1 MVVDTAVVVIMV
13 GKHMNIM
20 SEVGKCMMGIITI
33 ITITTMIIMAN
44 TTTIVEI
51 LRGGK
56 LKEQVTTLLLSGS
69 VKIMM
74 VPGKL
79 ITINGH
85 ALHPLLSQTFSLAS
99 ERLPT
104 IAQVKS
110 YIYTDR
116 QWAEAGEFDREKHLQ
131 TILIR
136 ESYVGQSFVLLTDEF
151 LRSLQALCCD
161 FKSIVE
167 LGAGI
172 GWLGHWLGQYGVGV
186 QALIDNKSWAEFS
199 HQGYLEIVQQM
210 DSFDYLMLHPEV
222 ELFILSWPQEDD
234 LAARI
239 WQALRP
245 GQYLLYIGEDKG
257 GCTADNDFFGLIH
270 GHEVVNNVTWKMKQ
284 SFLSFDDFHDQ
295 PHLYRKR

>member
-1 MVVDTAVVVIMV
+1 MVVN
-13 GKHMNIM
+13 GKPVAI
-20 SEVGKCMMGIITI
+20 
-33 ITITTMIIMAN
+33 N
-44 TTTIVEI
+44 TQEP
-51 LRGGK
+51 
-56 LKEQVTTLLLSGS
+56 Q
-69 VKIMM
+69 
-74 VPGKL
+74 
-79 ITINGH
+79 
-85 ALHPLLSQTFSLAS
+85 PLLSQTFSRTS
-99 ERLPT
+99 VRLPT

-110 YIYTDR
+110 SVYTDR
-116 QWAEAGEFDREKHLQ
+116 QWVEAGEFDREKHQQ
-131 TILIR
+131 TISIR

-151 LRSLQALCCD
+151 LRSLQVLCSD
-161 FKSIVE
+161 FKNIVE

-186 QALIDNKSWAEFS
+186 QALIDNKSWVEFS
-199 HQGYLEIVQQM
+199 QQGYLEIVQQM

-234 LAARI
+234 QATRI
-239 WQALRP
+239 WQALCP

-270 GHEVVNNVTWKMKQ
+270 GHEVVNDVTWKMKQ

>member
-1 MVVDTAVVVIMV
+1 VE
-13 GKHMNIM
+13 NI
-20 SEVGKCMMGIITI
+20 
-33 ITITTMIIMAN
+33 
-44 TTTIVEI
+44 
-51 LRGGK
+51 
-56 LKEQVTTLLLSGS
+56 LS
-69 VKIMM
+69 
-74 VPGKL
+74 L
-79 ITINGH
+79 
-85 ALHPLLSQTFSLAS
+85 LLSQTFSRTS

-104 IAQVKS
+104 IAQVKNS
-110 YIYTDR
+110 IYTDR
-116 QWAEAGEFDREKHLQ
+116 QWAEAGEFDPEKHLQ

-151 LRSLQALCCD
+151 LRSLQALCSD

-172 GWLGHWLGQYGVGV
+172 GWLGYWLGQYGVRV
-186 QALIDNKSWAEFS
+186 QASIDNKSWAEFS
-199 HQGYLEIVQQM
+199 QEGYLDIVQET

-257 GCTADNDFFGLIH
+257 GCTANLAFFELIDC
-270 GHEVVNNVTWKMKQ
+270 HEVENNITRKMKQ

>member
-1 MVVDTAVVVIMV
+1 MAVSGTPVAI
-13 GKHMNIM
+13 
-20 SEVGKCMMGIITI
+20 
-33 ITITTMIIMAN
+33 N
-44 TTTIVEI
+44 T
-51 LRGGK
+51 
-56 LKEQVTTLLLSGS
+56 
-69 VKIMM
+69 
-74 VPGKL
+74 
-79 ITINGH
+79 H
-85 ALHPLLSQTFSLAS
+85 APHPLLSQTFSRTS

-151 LRSLQALCCD
+151 FRSLQALCSD

-172 GWLGHWLGQYGVGV
+172 GWFGHWLGKYGIRI

-199 HQGYLEIVQQM
+199 QQGYLEIVQTM

-295 PHLYRKR
+295 AHLYRKR

>member
-1 MVVDTAVVVIMV
+1 MPTVVEDITAGMFIRTM
-13 GKHMNIM
+13 IEA
-20 SEVGKCMMGIITI
+20 SICMMEPVMFGISTI
-33 ITITTMIIMAN
+33 AAIFQEKAP
-44 TTTIVEI
+44 
-51 LRGGK
+51 
-56 LKEQVTTLLLSGS
+56 KEQVTTFFLSRS
-69 VKIMM
+69 VKSM
-74 VPGKL
+74 VVSGNPVA
-79 ITINGH
+79 INTY
-85 ALHPLLSQTFSLAS
+85 APHPLLNQTFSSTS
-99 ERLPT
+99 EPLPT

-110 YIYTDR
+110 SIYTDS
-116 QWAEAGEFDREKHLQ
+116 QWAEAGEFNREKHLQ

-151 LRSLQALCCD
+151 LRSLQVLCSD

-167 LGAGI
+167 LGAGR
-172 GWLGHWLGQYGVGV
+172 GWLGHWLRQYGVGV

-199 HQGYLEIVQQM
+199 QEGYLEIVQQM

-245 GQYLLYIGEDKG
+245 GQYLLYIGEDRG
-257 GCTADNDFFGLIH
+257 GCTADNDFFGLIR
-270 GHEVVNNVTWKMKQ
+270 GHEVVNNITWKMKQ

-295 PHLYRKR
+295 PHLYRKS